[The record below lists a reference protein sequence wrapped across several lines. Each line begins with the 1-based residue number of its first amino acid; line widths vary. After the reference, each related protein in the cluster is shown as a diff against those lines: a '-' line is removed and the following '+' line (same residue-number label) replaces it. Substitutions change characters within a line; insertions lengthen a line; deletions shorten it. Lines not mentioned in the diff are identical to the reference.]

1 MKSKRFYFVTLLLG
15 LLWLAWAATSVL
27 AHANLTRSTPPSG
40 AILPESPPF
49 ILLEFT
55 EPLDP
60 SVSSVSLVNA
70 EGVAVVPGPGDVDEA
85 DAHFLRLPLPPLA
98 DGAYSAIWRVR
109 SLVDGHV
116 TEGIIGFSVGASSP
130 AVSLLPPLGTPDPAT
145 ARPHLADTLARWW
158 LYVSAAATIG
168 PILFALVVWR
178 PLPYQPGAQ
187 DGGQTDHLLRR
198 LALGGSVMGVI
209 GTIGFAVVQA
219 NLIGTGGFE
228 AMVRS
233 RNGVL
238 LCLRLLTWLIIFWFM
253 RPRPTNLPMTAV
265 ITRLWYGAAASG
277 AILLLT
283 FSLQSHNAAL
293 PGFQAIPATI
303 SSWLHLFAMCAWFG
317 GLYPLFR
324 LLRAPWIDIATRGR
338 IVPAFSGL
346 AVVSVI
352 NLILTG
358 LFAALLHVQHL
369 PLLLT
374 TTYGQALSLKTILLF
389 GLLGLGA
396 VNLLI
401 LSPRLRQVPAQ
412 AEPWLRRTIRVEI
425 TFSLTLLGAV
435 GVLMGVAPAWEAWQA
450 QQRLGFT
457 ETIHQDD
464 VRLTLRITPLQVGE
478 NEIAVDVQDRRDGAA
493 ATPAQVVLRL
503 SAPGTSNQ
511 TEVETNA
518 QAGGRF
524 TTRGSYLTQRG
535 IWEIEGIIRRRGF
548 DDIRHTFTVVLP

>member
-1 MKSKRFYFVTLLLG
+1 MKSKPFYFVMLLLG
-15 LLWLAWAATSVL
+15 LLWLSGAVASVL
-27 AHANLTRSTPPSG
+27 AHANLTRSTPPAG
-40 AILPESPPF
+40 AVLSESPPF

-70 EGVAVVPGPGDVDEA
+70 DGVELVSGPGDVDESN
-85 DAHFLRLPLPPLA
+85 AHLLRLPLPPLA

-116 TEGIIGFSVGASSP
+116 TEGIVGFSVGANSP
-130 AVSLLPPLGTPDPAT
+130 AVSLLPPPGIPDPAT
-145 ARPHLADTLARWW
+145 ARPRLADTLARWW

-168 PILFALVVWR
+168 PILFAWLVWR
-178 PLPYQPGAQ
+178 PVQYQTGAQ
-187 DGGQTDHLLRR
+187 DEGQTDHLLRR
-198 LALGGSVMGVI
+198 LVLWGSVMGVL
-209 GTIGFAVVQA
+209 GTIGFTVVQA
-219 NLIGTGGFE
+219 GLIGTGGLA
-228 AMVRS
+228 AMVS
-233 RNGVL
+233 GRNGVL
-238 LCLRLLTWLIIFWFM
+238 LGLRLLTWLLIFWLM
-253 RPRPTNLPMTAV
+253 RPRTTNSGVVAM
-265 ITRLWYGAAASG
+265 TRLWYGAAASG

-303 SSWLHLFAMCAWFG
+303 SSWLHLLAMCAWFG

-324 LLRAPWIDIATRGR
+324 LLRAPWLDMTIRGR

-346 AVVSVI
+346 ALMSVV

-358 LFAALLHVQHL
+358 LFAAFLHVQDL

-374 TTYGQALSLKTILLF
+374 TTYGQALSLKTVLLL

-396 VNLLI
+396 VNLLV

-412 AEPWLRRTIRVEI
+412 AGIWLRRTIRVEI
-425 TFSLTLLGAV
+425 IFGLALLGAV

-457 ETIHQDD
+457 ETAHQDD
-464 VRLTLRITPLQVGE
+464 IRLTLRIAPLQVGE

-503 SAPGTSNQ
+503 TAPGTSNQ
-511 TEVETNA
+511 TQVETNA
-518 QAGGRF
+518 QAGERF

-535 IWEIEGIIRRRGF
+535 TWEIEGIIRRQGF
-548 DDIRHTFTVVLP
+548 DDVRHTFTVVLP